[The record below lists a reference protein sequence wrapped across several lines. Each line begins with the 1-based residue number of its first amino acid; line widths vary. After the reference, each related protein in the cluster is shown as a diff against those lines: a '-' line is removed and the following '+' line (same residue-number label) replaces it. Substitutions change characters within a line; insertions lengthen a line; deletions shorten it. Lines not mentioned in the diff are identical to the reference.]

1 MLAKY
6 NLRKKTYIFFYE
18 GTSENMLD
26 KVFSK
31 ITKPNICIWLDGH
44 FSEGITFKGLIDSPI
59 KKRIKT
65 N

>member
-1 MLAKY
+1 
-6 NLRKKTYIFFYE
+6 
-18 GTSENMLD
+18 MLD

-31 ITKPNICIWLDGH
+31 ITEPNIFIWLDGH